1 MTVMIAMLPHHEDER
16 RLSSHHGPGMNPT
29 GLPVARM
36 IKGTAGEGK
45 MMSGRGTDRNPVPE
59 PGVTVVSVLRG
70 TSIVAGIGMEIMI
83 GETKT
88 GSEEG
93 ICTRIKTETETEEEI
108 RTETR
113 VEIGIGAETHTEDVT
128 EIVIET
134 GIHTEKE
141 TDIEKEIGTQ
151 AIVKSIGIRTETCIR
166 TKTDTVIKV
175 VIVTWGPGDAL
186 LTQQNKALIKSGNG
200 TISSAEMIVKRV
212 VEETGVVM
220 MLMTHLLTILIKL
233 TKEGRERMMDGRECN
248 VVAEQLL

>member
-29 GLPVARM
+29 GLPIARM

-45 MMSGRGTDRNPVPE
+45 MMSGRETDRNPVPE
-59 PGVTVVSVLRG
+59 PGVTVVNALRG
-70 TSIVAGIGMEIMI
+70 TNIIAGIAVEIVI

-88 GSEEG
+88 GSKEG
-93 ICTRIKTETETEEEI
+93 TCTRIKTETETEEKT
-108 RTETR
+108 RTKTR
-113 VEIGIGAETHTEDVT
+113 VEIGIGTETHTEDVT
-128 EIVIET
+128 EMVT

-141 TDIEKEIGTQ
+141 TDIEKETGTQ
-151 AIVKSIGIRTETCIR
+151 AIVKSIGIGTETCIR

-186 LTQQNKALIKSGNG
+186 LTQQNKALIKSGNE
-200 TISSAEMIVKRV
+200 TISSAEMIVRRV
-212 VEETGVVM
+212 VEETGVVV
-220 MLMTHLLTILIKL
+220 MLVTHLLVVLVKL